1 VATKHALHQAATIL
15 EETVN
20 AQLKTVANPTAAEIL
35 AWSRTTVEP
44 ALRNAVAQLPASM
57 RRVANYHFGWHDSEG
72 KPASGDTGKAI
83 RPALALLCA
92 QAVGGDPEAA
102 VPAAVAVELVHNFSL
117 LHDDV
122 MDRDLMRRH
131 QPAAWTIFGA
141 ADAILTGSAL
151 QSLAF
156 QCIAQGGGALGS
168 DGVRRLHQTVAELC
182 HGQSLD
188 LSFEQ
193 RSQVEIAESW
203 AMAAAKTGALLSCAC
218 SLGAMAAGGT
228 ARQVRLLSGFG
239 DHLGLAF
246 QLVDD
251 LLGIW
256 GDPAVT
262 GKPAHSDLMSRK
274 KSLPAVAALNS
285 ETAPGEE
292 VARFYRR
299 TEPFQPTELAG
310 IAELIERTG
319 AREWAGSAAASERTL
334 AVENLAEAD
343 CLPHAEAA
351 LRELADL
358 LLRRDH

>member
-1 VATKHALHQAATIL
+1 VAIKHVLHLAATIL
-15 EETVN
+15 EDTVN
-20 AQLKTVANPTAAEIL
+20 TQLQTAAGPTAAEIL
-35 AWSRTTVEP
+35 AWSRTTVDP

-57 RRVANYHFGWHDSEG
+57 RRVARYHFGWCDSQG
-72 KPASGDTGKAI
+72 KPASGDTGKAV

-131 QPAAWTIFGA
+131 QPAAWTVFGA
-141 ADAILTGSAL
+141 ADAILAGSAL
-151 QSLAF
+151 LSLAF
-156 QCIAQGGGALGS
+156 QCVAQSSGALGS
-168 DGVRRLHQTVAELC
+168 EGVRRLHQSVAELC

-193 RSQVEIAESW
+193 RGQVEIGESW
-203 AMAAAKTGALLSCAC
+203 AMAAAKTGALFSCAC
-218 SLGAMAAGGT
+218 SLGAMAAG
-228 ARQVRLLSGFG
+228 ASADQVRLLNGFG

-285 ETAPGEE
+285 ETAPGQD
-292 VARFYRR
+292 VALFYQRP
-299 TEPFQPTELAG
+299 EPFQPGELAG
-310 IAELIERTG
+310 IAELIERAG
-319 AREWAGSAAASERTL
+319 AREWARRAAASERTM
-334 AVENLAEAD
+334 AVESLAAAD
-343 CLPHAEAA
+343 CRPHAQAA

-358 LLRRDH
+358 LLQRDH

>member
-1 VATKHALHQAATIL
+1 VATNHALHLAVTIL
-15 EETVN
+15 EESVN
-20 AQLKTVANPTAAEIL
+20 AQLTTAADPTAAEIL
-35 AWSRTTVEP
+35 AWSRTTVDP
-44 ALRNAVAQLPASM
+44 ALRSAVAQLPASM
-57 RRVANYHFGWHDSEG
+57 RRVARYHFGWCDSEG
-72 KPASGDTGKAI
+72 KPASNASGKAV

-92 QAVGGDPEAA
+92 QAVGGDPQAA

-122 MDRDLMRRH
+122 LDRDLLRRH
-131 QPAAWTIFGA
+131 RPTAWTVFGA
-141 ADAILTGSAL
+141 ADAILAGNAML
-151 QSLAF
+151 SLAF
-156 QCIAQGGGALGS
+156 QCIAQNSGPLGGE
-168 DGVRRLHQTVAELC
+168 GVRRLHQSVAELC

-193 RSQVEIAESW
+193 RGQVEMGESW
-203 AMAAAKTGALLSCAC
+203 AMSAAKTGALFSCAC
-218 SLGAMAAGGT
+218 SLGAMAGG
-228 ARQVRLLSGFG
+228 ASADQVRLLNGFG

-285 ETAPGEE
+285 ETAPGQD
-292 VARFYRR
+292 VARFYQRP
-299 TEPFQPTELAG
+299 EPFQPGELPV
-310 IAELIERTG
+310 IAELIERAG
-319 AREWAGSAAASERTL
+319 AREWARGAAASERRS
-334 AVENLAEAD
+334 AVESLAAAN
-343 CLPHAEAA
+343 CGPRAEAA
-351 LRELADL
+351 LHGLADL